1 MSKGWELPPG
11 MPPQKTVEAA
21 AAKLRAVIEAR
32 GLTPGVDPVKTNYQ
46 VAGLVTALMQRGI
59 VSGEEVDY
67 YAAVVEL
74 ESLRVKE
81 IETRPKP
88 RIIVPGR
95 EGPLS

>member
-1 MSKGWELPPG
+1 MSKPWKPPSG
-11 MPPQKTVEAA
+11 MPPQETVEAA
-21 AAKLRAVIEAR
+21 AAQLRALLQAR
-32 GLTPGVDPVKTNYQ
+32 GLTPGVDPVTTNYQ